1 MAKLLMKNYPLFFS
15 LILIGSGIHGQPSIK
30 VFGYEQESSRG
41 TVAANVKDEKGNPL
55 KKAATQKNYFI
66 YLSLKQKYIV
76 TPLQVFIDGKAFP
89 ADANI
94 IETTP
99 VEYINNNIL
108 SHPEKTTLVPKT
120 DDKVIQLKIA
130 DTVQVKKTSTLQKLT
145 NKNEVVVSYAWKQK
159 KYFAVLKKLKKL
171 DPVLNE

>member
-89 ADANI
+89 TEANI
-94 IETTP
+94 IKTTS
-99 VEYINNNIL
+99 VEYIDNNIL
-108 SHPEKTTLVPKT
+108 SHPEKITLVPKT
-120 DDKVIQLKIA
+120 DDKIIQLKIA
-130 DTVQVKKTSTLQKLT
+130 DTVLVKKTSALQKLT
-145 NKNEVVVSYAWKQK
+145 NKNEVVVSYTWKQK